1 MHNNYVLGA
10 ILLSL
15 LVLVIVFTA
24 IILSLTAMDSRRYD
38 YSEKARRDLK
48 GGKHGQ
54 QK

>member
-1 MHNNYVLGA
+1 MYNNSLLGA

-24 IILSLTAMDSRRYD
+24 ILLSLTAMDSRRYD

>member
-1 MHNNYVLGA
+1 MHDNTILGA

-24 IILSLTAMDSRRYD
+24 ILLSLTAMDYRRYD